1 MSTRRATKIVATL
14 GPASSD
20 PDLLEKMIRAG
31 VNVVRLNFSHGKAQ
45 DHIDRATLVRAAAQR
60 AGREVAIMADLQGPK
75 IRVGKFAEGKV
86 MLEPGMP
93 FVLDA
98 SRTELGDLQGV
109 GLDYKELPRDVKAG
123 DVLLLNDGL
132 IVLTVTA
139 VRGEQVHT
147 VVKLGGELSNNKG
160 INKQGGGLTA
170 PALTAKDMEDIR
182 TAMSFQADYVAVS
195 FPKNATDMEMARQL
209 CNVAAAEYR
218 HKPGLI
224 AKIERAEAIPRL
236 EEILAASDGIM
247 VARGDLAVEV
257 GNAVV
262 PALQKRMI
270 RLARDNDKVVITAT
284 QMMESMIT
292 NPVPTRAE
300 VSDVAN
306 AVLDGTDAVMLSAE
320 TAAGKYPLET
330 VEEMAK
336 ICSAAEAAEEVEL
349 EADFMGKSFNRID
362 QSIAMGALFTAH
374 HLGAKAIVAMTDS
387 GSTALWMSRHRIH
400 VPIYA
405 LTTKVATQRRM
416 ALFRNVR
423 PLLMDTSG
431 DRDTALVQAEAHL
444 KKRSIVDSGDVYV
457 ITCDETM
464 GAPGGTNMLK
474 ICRVRLSLRAPDA
487 RRGAR
492 GPLGRLSGHG
502 VAQRHTAKISAVTAG
517 LPSRGLPACTDSSLP
532 PRDLHHV
539 SRFHARTAGPRRGQR
554 LRHSGLQRQQS
565 GTGSGRHGGGRRSG
579 RSGHPAGQRRC
590 PQVRR

>member
-1 MSTRRATKIVATL
+1 MYKPETKLQGDLLMTRRATKIVATL

-20 PDLLEKMIRAG
+20 PVLLEKMIRAG

-45 DHIDRATLVRAAAQR
+45 DHINLAAVVREVAQR

-75 IRVGKFAEGKV
+75 IRVGKFADGKV
-86 MLEPGMP
+86 LLVPGEK
-93 FVLDA
+93 FILDA
-98 SRTELGDLQGV
+98 SRTEPGDLKGV

-132 IVLTVTA
+132 IVLTVDA
-139 VRGEQVHT
+139 VRGEEVHT
-147 VVKLGGELSNNKG
+147 TVKLGGELSNNKG

-170 PALTAKDMEDIR
+170 PALTAKDMEDIK

-209 CNVAAAEYR
+209 CNVAAAPYK

-224 AKIERAEAIPRL
+224 AKIERAEAVPKL
-236 EEILAASDGIM
+236 EEILKVSDGIM

-257 GNAVV
+257 GNAAV

-270 RLARDNDKVVITAT
+270 KMARAADKVVITAT
-284 QMMESMIT
+284 QMMESMIL

-320 TAAGKYPLET
+320 TAAGRFPLET

-336 ICSAAEAAEEVEL
+336 ICEEAEKAEYKEL
-349 EADFMGKSFNRID
+349 SADFSGKTFARID

-387 GSTALWMSRHRIH
+387 GSTALWMSRHDIR

-405 LTTKVATQRRM
+405 LTPRLETQRKM
-416 ALFRNVR
+416 ALYRNVR
-423 PLLMDTSG
+423 PILMDNSA
-431 DRDTALVQAEAHL
+431 DRDTALQQAESHL
-444 KKRSIVDSGDVYV
+444 LRLDIVQSGDVYA
-457 ITCDETM
+457 ITCGEPM

-474 ICRVRLSLRAPDA
+474 VCRVA
-487 RRGAR
+487 
-492 GPLGRLSGHG
+492 
-502 VAQRHTAKISAVTAG
+502 
-517 LPSRGLPACTDSSLP
+517 
-532 PRDLHHV
+532 
-539 SRFHARTAGPRRGQR
+539 
-554 LRHSGLQRQQS
+554 
-565 GTGSGRHGGGRRSG
+565 
-579 RSGHPAGQRRC
+579 
-590 PQVRR
+590 